1 MAKAFKP
8 STPYT
13 TAIELLIPTYTSS
26 FGTPVKT
33 YPAQGER
40 INCSFKTYQ
49 GTSRGTEAVRN
60 DVFVV
65 LDTATVETWYRPDIK
80 SDCRIKVLATGKQY
94 EIINEPENIDMRNQF
109 LKFMV
114 RGVDGRA

>member
-8 STPYT
+8 ATPYT
-13 TAIELLIPTYTSS
+13 TAIELLIPTYSTS
-26 FGTPVKT
+26 FGVPSKT
-33 YPAQGER
+33 YPAQGLR
-40 INCSFKTYQ
+40 LNCSFKTYQ
-49 GTSRGTEAVRN
+49 GTSRGTEAERN

-65 LDTATVETWYRPDIK
+65 LDTATVETWFRTDIK
-80 SDCRIKVLATGKQY
+80 ADCRIRVLATGKEY

-114 RGVDGRA
+114 RAVDGRA